1 MPIRFRWSSK
11 EYISIAFM
19 LFGAC
24 GLFQVFFIFVA
35 QYFLGVGNHLVVI
48 LIPIGATVAL
58 FFGVVIIFES
68 FAQVEK
74 RKILKTQFSKSRQKL
89 SKIQKFLY
97 FPIVRPL
104 AIVFPVFSFF
114 FFSTYGVCYLFLNN
128 IMSFIIA
135 ENLATLISL
144 LIANFIE
151 KKYAK
156 IQRY

>member
-11 EYISIAFM
+11 EYIPIALM

-24 GLFQVFFIFVA
+24 GLFQALFIFIA
-35 QYFLGVGNHLVVI
+35 QYFLGVGNYIVVI
-48 LIPIGATVAL
+48 LIPVGATIAL
-58 FFGVVIIFES
+58 FFGVVLIFES
-68 FAQVEK
+68 FTQVEK
-74 RKILKTQFSKSRQKL
+74 RKKLKTQFQKSRTETSKL
-89 SKIQKFLY
+89 RRFLY

-104 AIVFPVFSFF
+104 TIVFPIFTAIFF
-114 FFSTYGVCYLFLNN
+114 ITFGICVTFLDNV
-128 IMSFIIA
+128 MSFLIA

-144 LIANFIE
+144 LVANFIE

>member
-11 EYISIAFM
+11 EYVSIAFM

-48 LIPIGATVAL
+48 LIPIGATIAL

-74 RKILKTQFSKSRQKL
+74 RKILKTQFSKSRQI

-104 AIVFPVFSFF
+104 IITFPIFAIL
-114 FFSTYGVCYLFLNN
+114 FFSTYGVCYIFLNN

-156 IQRY
+156 ILRY

>member
-11 EYISIAFM
+11 EYISIALM

-48 LIPIGATVAL
+48 LIPIGATIAL

-74 RKILKTQFSKSRQKL
+74 RKILKSQFSKSQQI
-89 SKIQKFLY
+89 SKIKKFLY

-104 AIVFPVFSFF
+104 IITFPIFTIL
-114 FFSTYGVCYLFLNN
+114 FFSTYGVCYIFLNN
-128 IMSFIIA
+128 IMSFLIA

-156 IQRY
+156 ILRY

>member
-11 EYISIAFM
+11 EYISVAFM
-19 LFGAC
+19 LLGAC

-35 QYFLGVGNHLVVI
+35 QYLLGVGNYLVVI

-58 FFGVVIIFES
+58 FFGVIIIFES

-74 RKILKTQFSKSRQKL
+74 RKILKTQFSKSRGNI
-89 SKIQKFLY
+89 SAIQKFLH

-104 AIVFPVFSFF
+104 IITFPIFTIL
-114 FFSTYGVCYLFLNN
+114 FFSTYGICYTFLNN

-135 ENLATLISL
+135 ENLATLITL

-156 IQRY
+156 IQKY

>member
-1 MPIRFRWSSK
+1 MPIKFRWSSK

-35 QYFLGVGNHLVVI
+35 QYLLGVGNHLVVI

-68 FAQVEK
+68 FAQVE
-74 RKILKTQFSKSRQKL
+74 RKKKLKTQFSKSQQI
-89 SKIQKFLY
+89 SKIKKFLY

-104 AIVFPVFSFF
+104 TITFPLFTII
-114 FFSTYGVCYLFLNN
+114 FFSTYGVCYIFLNN

-144 LIANFIE
+144 IIANFIE

>member
-1 MPIRFRWSSK
+1 MPIKFRWSSK

-24 GLFQVFFIFVA
+24 GLFQVFFIFIA

-48 LIPIGATVAL
+48 LIPIGATIAL

-74 RKILKTQFSKSRQKL
+74 RKILKTQFSKSQQI
-89 SKIQKFLY
+89 SKIKKFLL

-104 AIVFPVFSFF
+104 IITFPVFICSFF
-114 FFSTYGVCYLFLNN
+114 LTYGVCYTFLNN
-128 IMSFIIA
+128 IISFLIA

-144 LIANFIE
+144 IIANFIE

>member
-11 EYISIAFM
+11 EYVSIAFM

-48 LIPIGATVAL
+48 LIPIGATIAL

-74 RKILKTQFSKSRQKL
+74 RKILKTQFSKSQQISTIK
-89 SKIQKFLY
+89 KFLY

-104 AIVFPVFSFF
+104 IITFPIFTIIFF
-114 FFSTYGVCYLFLNN
+114 ITYGVCYTFLNN
-128 IMSFIIA
+128 IFSFVIA
-135 ENLATLISL
+135 ENLATLVSL

>member
-1 MPIRFRWSSK
+1 MPIKFRWSSK

-24 GLFQVFFIFVA
+24 GLFQVLFIFIA

-68 FAQVEK
+68 FAQVE
-74 RKILKTQFSKSRQKL
+74 RKKKLKTQFSKSQQISTIK
-89 SKIQKFLY
+89 KFLY

-104 AIVFPVFSFF
+104 TITFPIFTCVFFA
-114 FFSTYGVCYLFLNN
+114 TYGVCYIFLNN
-128 IMSFIIA
+128 TMSFLIA
-135 ENLATLISL
+135 ENLATIISL
-144 LIANFIE
+144 VIANFIE

-156 IQRY
+156 IQRF

>member
-1 MPIRFRWSSK
+1 
-11 EYISIAFM
+11 M

-35 QYFLGVGNHLVVI
+35 QYLLNVGNHLVVI

-68 FAQVEK
+68 FAQVE
-74 RKILKTQFSKSRQKL
+74 RKKKLKSQFSKPRQI
-89 SKIQKFLY
+89 SKIKKFLY
-97 FPIVRPL
+97 SPIGRPL
-104 AIVFPVFSFF
+104 VIVFLPFTIL
-114 FFSTYGVCYLFLNN
+114 FFSTYGVCYIFLNN
-128 IMSFIIA
+128 IFSFIIA
-135 ENLATLISL
+135 ENLATLVSL

-156 IQRY
+156 IKRF

>member
-1 MPIRFRWSSK
+1 MPIKFRWSSK

-24 GLFQVFFIFVA
+24 GLFQVFFIFIA

-48 LIPIGATVAL
+48 LIPIGATIAL

-74 RKILKTQFSKSRQKL
+74 RKMLKSQFSKSQQI
-89 SKIQKFLY
+89 SKIKKFLY

-104 AIVFPVFSFF
+104 TITFPIFISVFFL
-114 FFSTYGVCYLFLNN
+114 TYGVCYIFLNN
-128 IMSFIIA
+128 IMSFLIA

-156 IQRY
+156 ILRY

>member
-1 MPIRFRWSSK
+1 MPIRFRWSTK
-11 EYISIAFM
+11 EYIPIAFM

-68 FAQVEK
+68 FAQVERTK
-74 RKILKTQFSKSRQKL
+74 KLKTQFSKSRQKT

-104 AIVFPVFSFF
+104 AIVFFPFTIL
-114 FFSTYGVCYLFLNN
+114 FFSTYGICYIFLNN
-128 IMSFIIA
+128 IMSFLIA
-135 ENLATLISL
+135 ENLATLVSL

-156 IQRY
+156 ISRH

>member
-11 EYISIAFM
+11 EYIPIAFM

-35 QYFLGVGNHLVVI
+35 QYFLHVGNHLVVI

-68 FAQVEK
+68 FAQVE
-74 RKILKTQFSKSRQKL
+74 RKKKLKTQFSKSRQNL

-104 AIVFPVFSFF
+104 IITFPIFTIL
-114 FFSTYGVCYLFLNN
+114 FFSTYGVCYNFLNN
-128 IMSFIIA
+128 IMSFLIA

-144 LIANFIE
+144 LIANYIE

>member
-11 EYISIAFM
+11 EYVSIAFM

-48 LIPIGATVAL
+48 LIPIGATIAL

-74 RKILKTQFSKSRQKL
+74 RKTLKTQFSKSRQI
-89 SKIQKFLY
+89 SKIQKVLY

-104 AIVFPVFSFF
+104 IITFPIFAIL
-114 FFSTYGVCYLFLNN
+114 FFSTYGVCYIFLNN

-156 IQRY
+156 ILRY

>member
-35 QYFLGVGNHLVVI
+35 QYLLRVGNHLVVI

-58 FFGVVIIFES
+58 FFGVIIIFES

-74 RKILKTQFSKSRQKL
+74 RKILKTQFSKSKQKT

-104 AIVFPVFSFF
+104 TITFPIFTAI
-114 FFSTYGVCYLFLNN
+114 FFSTYGVCYIFLNN
-128 IMSFIIA
+128 IMSFLIA

>member
-11 EYISIAFM
+11 EYIPIALM

-35 QYFLGVGNHLVVI
+35 QYILVVGNHLVVI

-74 RKILKTQFSKSRQKL
+74 KKKLQSQFSKSRQNV

-104 AIVFPVFSFF
+104 IITFPIFTIL
-114 FFSTYGVCYLFLNN
+114 FFSTYGISYIFLNN
-128 IMSFIIA
+128 IMSFLIA
-135 ENLATLISL
+135 ENLATLITL

-151 KKYAK
+151 KKYSK
-156 IQRY
+156 IKRY

>member
-68 FAQVEK
+68 FAQVERMK
-74 RKILKTQFSKSRQKL
+74 KLKTQFSKSQQI
-89 SKIQKFLY
+89 SKIKKFLY

-104 AIVFPVFSFF
+104 TITFPIFTIL
-114 FFSTYGVCYLFLNN
+114 FFSTYGVCYIFLNN

>member
-48 LIPIGATVAL
+48 LIPIGATIAL

-74 RKILKTQFSKSRQKL
+74 RKKLKTQFSKSQQI
-89 SKIQKFLY
+89 SKIKKFLY

-104 AIVFPVFSFF
+104 TITFPIFTIL
-114 FFSTYGVCYLFLNN
+114 FFSTYGVCYIFLNN

>member
-1 MPIRFRWSSK
+1 MPIKFRWSSK
-11 EYISIAFM
+11 DYISIAFM

-35 QYFLGVGNHLVVI
+35 QYLLGVGNHLVVI
-48 LIPIGATVAL
+48 LIPIGATIAL

-74 RKILKTQFSKSRQKL
+74 RKILKTQFSKSQQI
-89 SKIQKFLY
+89 SKIKKFLY

-104 AIVFPVFSFF
+104 TITFPLFTII
-114 FFSTYGVCYLFLNN
+114 FFSTYGVCYIFLNN

-144 LIANFIE
+144 IIANFIE

>member
-11 EYISIAFM
+11 EYIPIAFM

-48 LIPIGATVAL
+48 LIPIGATIAL
-58 FFGVVIIFES
+58 FFGVIIIFES
-68 FAQVEK
+68 FAQVE
-74 RKILKTQFSKSRQKL
+74 RKKKLKTQFSKSLQKF
-89 SKIQKFLY
+89 SKIQKILY

-104 AIVFPVFSFF
+104 TITFPIFTIL
-114 FFSTYGVCYLFLNN
+114 FFSTYGVCYIFLNN

-135 ENLATLISL
+135 ENLATITSL

>member
-1 MPIRFRWSSK
+1 MPIKFRWSTK
-11 EYISIAFM
+11 EYIPIAFM

-74 RKILKTQFSKSRQKL
+74 RKILKTQFSKSQQI
-89 SKIQKFLY
+89 SKIKKFLY

-104 AIVFPVFSFF
+104 IIVFPAFTIL
-114 FFSTYGVCYLFLNN
+114 FFSTYGICYTFLNN
-128 IMSFIIA
+128 IMSFLIA
-135 ENLATLISL
+135 ENLATLVSL
-144 LIANFIE
+144 LLANFIE

-156 IQRY
+156 IQRH

>member
-1 MPIRFRWSSK
+1 MPLRFRWSSK
-11 EYISIAFM
+11 EYISIAIM

-35 QYFLGVGNHLVVI
+35 QYILGVGNHLVVI

-68 FAQVEK
+68 FAQVER
-74 RKILKTQFSKSRQKL
+74 RKKLKSQFTKSRQNI
-89 SKIQKFLY
+89 SKIQKILY

-104 AIVFPVFSFF
+104 TITFPVFTIL
-114 FFSTYGVCYLFLNN
+114 FFSTYGICYTFLNN
-128 IMSFIIA
+128 ILSFVIA
-135 ENLATLISL
+135 ENLATVSSL

-151 KKYAK
+151 KKYGK

>member
-11 EYISIAFM
+11 EYVSIAFM

-48 LIPIGATVAL
+48 LIPIGATIAL

-74 RKILKTQFSKSRQKL
+74 RKILKTQFSKSLQKY
-89 SKIQKFLY
+89 SKIQKVLY

-104 AIVFPVFSFF
+104 IITFPIFAIL
-114 FFSTYGVCYLFLNN
+114 FFSTYGVCYIFLNN

-156 IQRY
+156 ILKY

>member
-1 MPIRFRWSSK
+1 MPIKFRWSSK
-11 EYISIAFM
+11 EYIPIAFM

-48 LIPIGATVAL
+48 LIPIGATIAL
-58 FFGVVIIFES
+58 FFGVIIIFES
-68 FAQVEK
+68 FAQVE
-74 RKILKTQFSKSRQKL
+74 RKKKLKTQFSKSLQKF
-89 SKIQKFLY
+89 SKIQKILY

-104 AIVFPVFSFF
+104 TITFPVFFCGFF
-114 FFSTYGVCYLFLNN
+114 LTYGICYIFLNN

-135 ENLATLISL
+135 ENLATITSL

>member
-1 MPIRFRWSSK
+1 MPIKFRWSSK

-35 QYFLGVGNHLVVI
+35 QYFLRVGNHLVVI

-68 FAQVEK
+68 FAQVE
-74 RKILKTQFSKSRQKL
+74 RKKKLKTQFSKSRQNI
-89 SKIQKFLY
+89 SKIQKFLH

-104 AIVFPVFSFF
+104 IIVFPVFICCFF
-114 FFSTYGVCYLFLNN
+114 LTYGVCYTFLNK
-128 IMSFIIA
+128 IMSFLIA

>member
-1 MPIRFRWSSK
+1 MPIKFRWSSK

-35 QYFLGVGNHLVVI
+35 QYFLGVGNYLIVI
-48 LIPIGATVAL
+48 LIPIGATIAL
-58 FFGVVIIFES
+58 FFGVIIIFES

-74 RKILKTQFSKSRQKL
+74 RKILKTQFSKSKQNL

-104 AIVFPVFSFF
+104 IITFPIFTII
-114 FFSTYGVCYLFLNN
+114 FFSTYGICYVFLNN
-128 IMSFIIA
+128 IMSFLIA

-144 LIANFIE
+144 LLANFIE

-156 IQRY
+156 IQRF

>member
-1 MPIRFRWSSK
+1 MPIKFRWSSK

-24 GLFQVFFIFVA
+24 GLFQVLFIFIA

-48 LIPIGATVAL
+48 LIPIGATIAL

-74 RKILKTQFSKSRQKL
+74 RKILKTQFSKSQQI
-89 SKIQKFLY
+89 SKIKKFLY

-104 AIVFPVFSFF
+104 IITFPVFICVFF
-114 FFSTYGVCYLFLNN
+114 IAYGVCYTFLDNV
-128 IMSFIIA
+128 MSFLIA

-144 LIANFIE
+144 IIANFIE

>member
-1 MPIRFRWSSK
+1 MPIKFRWSTK
-11 EYISIAFM
+11 EYIPIAFM

-74 RKILKTQFSKSRQKL
+74 RKILKTQFNKSRQKL
-89 SKIQKFLY
+89 SNVQKFLH

-104 AIVFPVFSFF
+104 TITFPIFTCVFFL
-114 FFSTYGVCYLFLNN
+114 TYGVCYTFLNN
-128 IMSFIIA
+128 IMSFLIA

-144 LIANFIE
+144 LLANLIE

>member
-1 MPIRFRWSSK
+1 MPIKFRWSSK

-24 GLFQVFFIFVA
+24 GLFQVFFIFIA

-48 LIPIGATVAL
+48 LIPLGATVAL

-68 FAQVEK
+68 FAQVE
-74 RKILKTQFSKSRQKL
+74 RKKKLKSQFSKPRQI

-104 AIVFPVFSFF
+104 IIVFLPFTII
-114 FFSTYGVCYLFLNN
+114 FFSTYGVCYIFLNN
-128 IMSFIIA
+128 IFSFIIA
-135 ENLATLISL
+135 ENLATLVSL

-156 IQRY
+156 IQRF

>member
-11 EYISIAFM
+11 EYVSIAFM

-48 LIPIGATVAL
+48 LIPIGATIAL

-74 RKILKTQFSKSRQKL
+74 RKILKTQFSKSRQI
-89 SKIQKFLY
+89 SKIQKVLY

-104 AIVFPVFSFF
+104 IITFPIFAIL
-114 FFSTYGVCYLFLNN
+114 FFSTYGVCYIFLNN

-156 IQRY
+156 ILRY

>member
-1 MPIRFRWSSK
+1 MPIKFRWSSK

-35 QYFLGVGNHLVVI
+35 QYLLGVGNHLVVI
-48 LIPIGATVAL
+48 LIPVGATVAL

-68 FAQVEK
+68 FAQVE
-74 RKILKTQFSKSRQKL
+74 RKKKLKSQFSKQRQI

-104 AIVFPVFSFF
+104 IIVFPVYLIL
-114 FFSTYGVCYLFLNN
+114 FFSTYGVCYTFLNN
-128 IMSFIIA
+128 IMSFVIA
-135 ENLATLISL
+135 ENSATIISL
-144 LIANFIE
+144 IIANFIE

>member
-1 MPIRFRWSSK
+1 MPIKFRWSSK

-35 QYFLGVGNHLVVI
+35 QYLLGVGNHLVVI
-48 LIPIGATVAL
+48 LIPVGATVAL

-68 FAQVEK
+68 FAQVE
-74 RKILKTQFSKSRQKL
+74 RKKKLKSQFSKPQQI
-89 SKIQKFLY
+89 SKIQKFLH

-104 AIVFPVFSFF
+104 VITFPLFTIL
-114 FFSTYGVCYLFLNN
+114 FFSTYGICYIYLNN
-128 IMSFIIA
+128 IMSFVIA
-135 ENLATLISL
+135 ENLATLVSL

-156 IQRY
+156 IQRF

>member
-11 EYISIAFM
+11 EYISIAFI

-24 GLFQVFFIFVA
+24 GLFQVFFIFIA
-35 QYFLGVGNHLVVI
+35 QYFFGVGNYIVVI

-58 FFGVVIIFES
+58 YFGVIIIFES
-68 FAQVEK
+68 FAQVE
-74 RKILKTQFSKSRQKL
+74 RKKKLKSQFSKSRPNV
-89 SKIQKFLY
+89 SKIQTFLN

-104 AIVFPVFSFF
+104 TITFPVFTILFF
-114 FFSTYGVCYLFLNN
+114 ITYGVCHTFLNN
-128 IMSFIIA
+128 INSFIIA
-135 ENLATLISL
+135 ENLATLTSL

>member
-11 EYISIAFM
+11 EYIPIAFM

-48 LIPIGATVAL
+48 LIPIGATIAL
-58 FFGVVIIFES
+58 FFGVIIIFES
-68 FAQVEK
+68 FAQVE
-74 RKILKTQFSKSRQKL
+74 RKKKLKTQFSKSLQKF
-89 SKIQKFLY
+89 SKIQKILY

-104 AIVFPVFSFF
+104 TITFPIFTIL
-114 FFSTYGVCYLFLNN
+114 FFSTYGICYIFLNN
-128 IMSFIIA
+128 IIAFIIA
-135 ENLATLISL
+135 ENLATITSL

-156 IQRY
+156 VQRY